1 MRRPESAD
9 PRAPSRNLARMTQ
22 HVTAAAAIVDELA
35 AAGVDH
41 VFTVPGESFL
51 GVLDE
56 LYDRPDIRVV
66 TTRHEGGAAFMAE
79 AYGALTRRPA
89 VCAGTRAVGAGNLA
103 IGIHTALQDSTPM
116 VALLGQVSSAARGR
130 EAFQEADLEA
140 MLGTM
145 TVWAHEPTT
154 AAGLGPAAREAGRRA
169 LAGRQGPTALIVRE
183 DLLAQPVAP
192 QQAAPVLTERPRP
205 TSAQVSQ
212 ALTMLAD
219 AERPVLL
226 VGLDV
231 VASDATELAVA
242 FAERHGLPVVGI
254 WRRPDAFPNDHSHW
268 VGQAGLSRLPCVA
281 DVLAE
286 ADVWF
291 VVGDRLDENTLA
303 GYSMPRPDTRLVHV
317 HLGEPTGELPIRSG
331 AREFLAA
338 ALDRPAPGVAPEP
351 GTRHTERLERVA
363 RLRATWERQSTPPPP
378 RAVAE
383 GCVDHNLVVTE
394 LARVLTPETVVVLD
408 AGNFTGWAA
417 RYLRLTKPG
426 TFLAPI
432 SGAMGYAV
440 PAAIGAK
447 LARPDAPV
455 LAIAGDGGFAM
466 TAMELA
472 TAAAEGLDVTVVVLD
487 NGEYGTIRM
496 HQERSYPGR
505 PVATALTSIDVATLA
520 DALGARGFTV
530 TGPGD
535 LADTLRAAMAYAGPS
550 VVHIHSDPAQRAVA
564 ENDHR

>member
-1 MRRPESAD
+1 
-9 PRAPSRNLARMTQ
+9 MTEF
-22 HVTAAAAIVDELA
+22 VTAAAEVVNQLRAS
-35 AAGVDH
+35 GVDH

-103 IGIHTALQDSTPM
+103 IGIHTAMQDSTPM
-116 VALLGQVSSAARGR
+116 VALLGQVSSIARGR

-154 AAGLGPAAREAGRRA
+154 AGALGPAAREAGRRA

-183 DLLAQPVAP
+183 DLLAQPVGP
-192 QQAAPVLTERPRP
+192 EQVQRVVVERPHP
-205 TSAQVSQ
+205 TSAQVSE
-212 ALTMLAD
+212 ALMTLAN
-219 AERPVLL
+219 AERPLLL

-231 VASDATELAVA
+231 VASDATDLAVA

-254 WRRPDAFPNDHSHW
+254 WRRPDAFPNDDPHW
-268 VGQAGLSRLPCVA
+268 VGQAGLGRLPCVA
-281 DVLAE
+281 EALAE
-286 ADVWF
+286 ADLWL

-303 GYSMPRPDTRLVHV
+303 GYSLPRPGTRLVHV
-317 HLGEPTGELPIRSG
+317 HLGEPIGELPIRSG
-331 AREFLAA
+331 AREFLTP
-338 ALDRPAPGVAPEP
+338 ALDRPATGVEDEP
-351 GTRHTERLERVA
+351 ATRHTERLERVA
-363 RLRATWERQSTPPPP
+363 RLRSTWERQATPPPA

-383 GCVDHNLVVTE
+383 GCLDHNLVVAE
-394 LARVLTPETVVVLD
+394 LAGLVTPETVVVLD

-417 RYLRLTKPG
+417 RYLRFSRPG

-466 TAMELA
+466 TAIELA
-472 TAAAEGLDVTVVVLD
+472 TAAAQRLDVTVVVLD

-505 PVATALTSIDVATLA
+505 PVATALSGIDVAMLA
-520 DALGARGFTV
+520 DALGARGFRV
-530 TGPGD
+530 TGPDD
-535 LADTLRAAMAYAGPS
+535 LAGTLGAAMAYTGPS
-550 VVHIHSDPAQRAVA
+550 VVHIRTDPAQRAVA
-564 ENDHR
+564 ENDRR